1 MNYELAL
8 ILKGI
13 DSIVPVRKLLEKAK
27 VKIVKEDDM
36 GKRRLAYKINDLTDG
51 YYMFWTVSGDN
62 KTVIEL
68 SKNFKLNADVVR
80 FLFTKSS

>member
-27 VKIVKEDDM
+27 VKIVSEDDM

-51 YYMFWTVSGDN
+51 YYIFWTISGTN
-62 KTVIEL
+62 TTVVDL
-68 SKNFKLNADVVR
+68 SKTFKLNPDIVR
-80 FLFTKSS
+80 FLFTVTK